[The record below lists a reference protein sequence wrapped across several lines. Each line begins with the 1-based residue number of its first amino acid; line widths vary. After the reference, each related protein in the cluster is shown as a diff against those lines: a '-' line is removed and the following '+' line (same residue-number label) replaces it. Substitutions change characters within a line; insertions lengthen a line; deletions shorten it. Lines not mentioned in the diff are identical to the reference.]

1 MNDITGKLPQVVAIM
16 DLQREG
22 GLTFRISVRES
33 PGVPPEG
40 VVR

>member
-16 DLQREG
+16 DLKREG

-33 PGVPPEG
+33 LGVPKDG